1 MCTVPDNLNFLPK
14 TLFNDE
20 IFPIDNSFRACEL
33 LTGISSSDNE
43 NTGTISTVKPI
54 SLPSILSFSI
64 VPSLF
69 LPRAKSGPHTICER
83 FIFSFRIERNSFA
96 ESFAMSLSNVIGITA
111 STFVDDRN

>member
-54 SLPSILSFSI
+54 SPF
-64 VPSLF
+64 LF
-69 LPRAKSGPHTICER
+69 EIIPELKELLITFFVNLCHLLTMDMIAD
-83 FIFSFRIERNSFA
+83 FRENK
-96 ESFAMSLSNVIGITA
+96 
-111 STFVDDRN
+111 